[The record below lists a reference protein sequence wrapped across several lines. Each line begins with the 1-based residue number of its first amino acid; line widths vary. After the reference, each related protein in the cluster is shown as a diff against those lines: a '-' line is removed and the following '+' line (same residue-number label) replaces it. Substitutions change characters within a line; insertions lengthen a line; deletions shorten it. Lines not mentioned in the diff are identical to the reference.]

1 MCSIGD
7 SQENVQIENKMKKD
21 RQKNANQTGNIMKSY
36 KEFGQ
41 NAVKTPVNLLEI
53 KKNTDNYSERIRAIL
68 NGEDDPAGKGY

>member
-21 RQKNANQTGNIMKSY
+21 RQRTANQTGNIMKSY